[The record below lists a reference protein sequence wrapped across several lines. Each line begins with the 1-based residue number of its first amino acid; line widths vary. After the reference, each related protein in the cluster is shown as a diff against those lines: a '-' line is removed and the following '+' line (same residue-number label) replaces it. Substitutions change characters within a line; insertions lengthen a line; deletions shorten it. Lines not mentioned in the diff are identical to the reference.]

1 MPRQLANVA
10 TQIYPS
16 AFWLVG
22 LLRIGRGYTVRCCF
36 VAIGFLMLTG
46 VRQAA
51 AIELLDQQNDVSPS
65 AVADSTSGGVLE
77 QAQTFTVGV
86 TGTLSRIAVQINFP
100 GFGSPGSAIL
110 TVYNTSGGVPNA
122 SLGTASLPSSGIP
135 SGGYAFQSFDV
146 SSYGIPVHAGDVL
159 AYGITSTMD
168 SYFFLRSTFDH
179 STYAG
184 GDSQWRQRGPTEP
197 WTTYAPTHDGGFQT
211 YVIPGGD
218 GLVGD
223 YNNDGAVDAG
233 DYVTWRRSQGTTNQL
248 PNDPIGGMIGT
259 AQYNQW
265 RSHFGQPAG
274 SGSGAMASAAVP
286 EPGSAVLFFM
296 GLLALC
302 QRMNLGLR
310 SS

>member
-1 MPRQLANVA
+1 
-10 TQIYPS
+10 
-16 AFWLVG
+16 
-22 LLRIGRGYTVRCCF
+22 
-36 VAIGFLMLTG
+36 VAIGLLVLIG

-51 AIELLDQQNDVSPS
+51 AVEVLDQQNDVSPS
-65 AVADSTSGGVLE
+65 ATADSTSGGVLE

-110 TVYNTSGGVPNA
+110 TVYNTAGGVPNA
-122 SLGTASLPSSGIP
+122 SLGTASLSSSGIP

-146 SSYGIPVHAGDVL
+146 SSYGIPVHVGDVL
-159 AYGITSTMD
+159 AYGITSTTD

-184 GDSQWRQRGPTEP
+184 GNSIWRTTNPNGP
-197 WTTYAPTHDGGFQT
+197 WTPYTPTHDGGFQT
-211 YVIPGGD
+211 YVIASGD

-233 DYVTWRRSQGTTNQL
+233 DYVVWRRAEGTVNAL

-259 AQYNQW
+259 AQYDPW
-265 RSHFGQPAG
+265 RSQFGQPAG
-274 SGSGAMASAAVP
+274 SGSGAIANAAVP
-286 EPGSAVLFFM
+286 EPGSAVLICVGCLTM
-296 GLLALC
+296 LC
-302 QRMNLGLR
+302 RR
-310 SS
+310 RTVS